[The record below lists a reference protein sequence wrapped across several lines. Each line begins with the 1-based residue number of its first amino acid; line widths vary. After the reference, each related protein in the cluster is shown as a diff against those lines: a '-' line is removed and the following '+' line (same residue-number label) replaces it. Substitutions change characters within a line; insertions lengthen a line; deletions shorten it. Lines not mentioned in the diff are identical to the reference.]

1 MLLDWLQQKFEIYGK
16 SNYIKQVLRKEMLNG
31 YIHSDEKEVEKI
43 SDTEVMNRMS
53 MDLTKMVDLVG

>member
-1 MLLDWLQQKFEIYGK
+1 MGFGILNIKKIEQKIR
-16 SNYIKQVLRKEMLNG
+16 VTLRKEMLNG

>member
-1 MLLDWLQQKFEIYGK
+1 MGLGILNIKKIEQKIR
-16 SNYIKQVLRKEMLNG
+16 VTLRKEMLNG